1 MKAFIRK
8 FIRDERGIT
17 AVEYGILAAIVAAA
31 IVAIFQP
38 SIQAFFTAVFAKL
51 TAVLDSL

>member
-1 MKAFIRK
+1 MKVFMQK

-17 AVEYGILAAIVAAA
+17 AVEYGILAAIIAAA
-31 IVAIFQP
+31 IVAVFQP

-51 TAVLDSL
+51 TAVLASL

>member
-51 TAVLDSL
+51 TAVLDNL